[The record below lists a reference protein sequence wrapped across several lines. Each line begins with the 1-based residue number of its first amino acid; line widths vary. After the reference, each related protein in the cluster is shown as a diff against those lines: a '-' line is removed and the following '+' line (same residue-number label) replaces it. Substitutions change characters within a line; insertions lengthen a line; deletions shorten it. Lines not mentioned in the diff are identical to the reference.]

1 MRSDVCAHSARFG
14 PAGPA
19 APAGGAPPP
28 RAAGDA
34 LGDCSAVQV
43 RTRAISAL
51 SYCNLYLIA
60 TIAAV
65 SIVSWCVP
73 TKHKSVSDV

>member
-1 MRSDVCAHSARFG
+1 VRSDVCAHRARGG

-34 LGDCSAVQV
+34 LGLGDSHQRGTGTAYTAV
-43 RTRAISAL
+43 RAISLCHIAMMQ
-51 SYCNLYLIA
+51 SSRLYP
-60 TIAAV
+60 
-65 SIVSWCVP
+65 IVSWCVSANK
-73 TKHKSVSDV
+73 T